1 MDEPTHMLDLIKRRR
16 TIHRYLDRPVPQEA
30 VWAALEAAHHAPNH
44 LRTWP
49 WRFYVVGPETKAT
62 LDGPAL
68 KQKEVNGPL
77 ADAELEQLREKR
89 LNPRLIV
96 ASQVRRDDPERAKE
110 DYAAVSCAIQNLC
123 LTLAAH
129 GVGSK
134 WSTGS
139 LTRAPQLYELL
150 DIDPR
155 AEEVVG
161 FVWYGYAA
169 HAPAVE
175 RPELDM
181 VVRLT
186 R

>member
-1 MDEPTHMLDLIKRRR
+1 MHEPTHMLDLIKRRR
-16 TIHRYLDRPVPQEA
+16 TIHRYLERAVPPELVWEA
-30 VWAALEAAHHAPNH
+30 LDAAHHAPNH
-44 LRTWP
+44 LLTWP
-49 WRFYVVGPETKAT
+49 WRFYVVGAQTKAA
-62 LDGPAL
+62 LDSAAL
-68 KQKEVNGPL
+68 KQKEVNGTL
-77 ADAELEQLREKR
+77 EGAELEAFKEKR
-89 LNPRLIV
+89 LNAHLIV
-96 ASQVRRDDPERAKE
+96 VSQVRSEDPTRAKE

-123 LTLAAH
+123 LTFAAR

-150 DIDPR
+150 DIDAR

-161 FVWYGYAA
+161 FVWYGY
-169 HAPAVE
+169 PAQVPSVE

-186 R
+186 P

>member
-1 MDEPTHMLDLIKRRR
+1 MHEPTHMLDLIKRRR
-16 TIHRYLDRPVPQEA
+16 TIHRYLDRAVPSEVVWEA
-30 VWAALEAAHHAPNH
+30 LDAAHHAPNH
-44 LRTWP
+44 LLTWP
-49 WRFYVVGPETKAT
+49 WRFYVVGPETKGA
-62 LDGPAL
+62 LDAAAL
-68 KQKEVNGPL
+68 KQKEVNGAL
-77 ADAELEQLREKR
+77 EGAELEQFKEKR
-89 LNPRLIV
+89 LNPSLIV
-96 ASQVRRDDPERAKE
+96 ATQVRSDDAARSRE

-123 LTLAAH
+123 LMFAAH
-129 GVGSK
+129 GVGTK

-169 HAPAVE
+169 QTPSVE

-181 VVRLT
+181 VVRLA